1 MASNLKLPSLQPA
14 SPVVIQPNI
23 SNSVNPKL
31 YNTPLGLQN
40 ASIDS
45 ISQFNNINE
54 YEKCDNRW
62 NSIYFM
68 ILIPIIISIVITVAS
83 MLLMPIFSTSM
94 AVSTNFTIFIL
105 LPLTVIGMIG
115 FNYWLYADRVKSIKK
130 KCYDYGQNIIIQRTP
145 FAKSL

>member
-14 SPVVIQPNI
+14 NPVVIQPNI
-23 SNSVNPKL
+23 GNQINSKL
-31 YNTPLGLQN
+31 YNMPLNPQQ
-40 ASIDS
+40 S
-45 ISQFNNINE
+45 SQFSQLDNE

-68 ILIPIIISIVITVAS
+68 ILIPIIISVVITVAS
-83 MLLMPIFSTSM
+83 MLLIPIYSTSM

-105 LPLTVIGMIG
+105 LPLTIIGFIG

-130 KCYDYGQNIIIQRTP
+130 KCYDYGQNIIIQKAP
-145 FAKSL
+145 IAKPL